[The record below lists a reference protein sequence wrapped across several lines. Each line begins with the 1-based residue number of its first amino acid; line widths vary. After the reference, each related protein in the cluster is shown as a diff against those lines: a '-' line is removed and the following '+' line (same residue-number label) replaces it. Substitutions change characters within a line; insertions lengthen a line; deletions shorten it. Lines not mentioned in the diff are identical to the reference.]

1 METSRAARRDQWSV
15 DHLIAEYSRRSY
27 GIQPNI
33 DGKCYFEQGRA
44 IALSQGVNEKTKFK
58 SPVCTM
64 LKYIET
70 AKLDHS
76 EDNVKFSSSGQYP
89 RLEGKCQ
96 AVIMHMGISINHLNH
111 SFVLS
116 RGRTM
121 VNIGLYQ
128 TVGHLLAKLHQ
139 SLHECLFYSLSTV
152 EKDHRP
158 SSTGTLVATDNGNG
172 SLEQQY
178 DSLLAD
184 ELCNVCTESKKSS
197 LKIQNYLSNCTT
209 RQAANIGCRLIG
221 RITTLIKHPFGNYV
235 VQRLACKDKVFETK
249 VIEYIVT
256 QLHAL
261 SNNQYSSRVLEVL
274 ILENPGLRKTVR
286 FVLFEQLCEFLE
298 SSPAIRVVQACLQ
311 KQSEIS
317 QNSFLYD
324 WLQFRPS
331 LKLNKAFQK
340 LMLTHTQHCHNTE
353 LDRIYYSLNL
363 NDDILAALDS
373 KIFAFVLATMI
384 MRNHEITRIAV
395 ARAIQSNLTLFLTKK
410 NTKTFFLRLWKDPVC
425 HPTKEIGETLAK
437 LRYQDIRSLLTS
449 VSVAQFYFYV
459 TIKTLLL
466 AESTKLSAFMLR
478 PSLAMIIGMISR

>member
-1 METSRAARRDQWSV
+1 METSRAARRDQRSADQSIV
-15 DHLIAEYSRRSY
+15 EYGRRSY
-27 GIQPNI
+27 CIQPNI
-33 DGKCYFEQGRA
+33 EGRCYFEHGRA
-44 IALSQGVNEKTKFK
+44 IAFSKGLNEKKIFK
-58 SPVCTM
+58 SPVCTI

-70 AKLDHS
+70 TKLDHS
-76 EDNVKFSSSGQYP
+76 EDNVKFSSSAEYP
-89 RLEGKCQ
+89 ALEGRCQ
-96 AVIMHMGISINHLNH
+96 AVIMHLGISINNLNH

-128 TVGHLLAKLHQ
+128 TVGHLIAKLHQ

-152 EKDHRP
+152 EKDHRQP
-158 SSTGTLVATDNGNG
+158 NTGTLAAADIDTG

-178 DSLLAD
+178 DGLLAD
-184 ELCNVCTESKKSS
+184 ELCSICTDSKNSS
-197 LKIQNYLSNCTT
+197 LKMQNYLSNCTK
-209 RQAANIGCRLIG
+209 RQAANIGCRLIS
-221 RITTLIKHPFGNYV
+221 RITTLIVHPFGNYV
-235 VQRLACKDKVFETK
+235 VQRLVSKDKVFESK

-274 ILENPGLRKTVR
+274 ILENPRLRKTVR
-286 FVLFEQLCEFLE
+286 FVLFEHLCEFLE

-317 QNSFLYD
+317 QKSFLYD

-340 LMLTHTQHCHNTE
+340 LMLTHTQYCHNNE

-373 KIFAFVLATMI
+373 KIFAFVLVTMI
-384 MRNHEITRIAV
+384 MRNHELTRIAV

-410 NTKTFFLRLWKDPVC
+410 NTKTFFLRLWKDPTC
-425 HPTKEIGETLAK
+425 HPAKEIGETLAK
-437 LRYQDIRSLLTS
+437 LRYQDIRSLLTR

-478 PSLAMIIGMISR
+478 PGLAMIISMITG